1 MHIEI
6 EERILEIDK
15 DKIIKKLE
23 KLNAKKIGEWYQKRY
38 VYDFTPKRENEWIR
52 LRDTGKSITLTY
64 KNVEKNTIDGTKELE
79 IEVSSFDET
88 NELLKVLGYTPRAY
102 QENKRIRYMLD
113 DVEIDIDS
121 WPMIPTYMELE
132 GDSVEKIKKVEDL
145 LDIDKE
151 KITNLNCQSIYIEI
165 YNIDVDSIKDLRFE

>member
-23 KLNAKKIGEWYQKRY
+23 KLNAKKIGEWYQKRF

-64 KNVEKNTIDGTKELE
+64 KNVEKNTIDGTKE
-79 IEVSSFDET
+79 
-88 NELLKVLGYTPRAY
+88 
-102 QENKRIRYMLD
+102 
-113 DVEIDIDS
+113 
-121 WPMIPTYMELE
+121 
-132 GDSVEKIKKVEDL
+132 
-145 LDIDKE
+145 
-151 KITNLNCQSIYIEI
+151 
-165 YNIDVDSIKDLRFE
+165 